1 MLSNKY
7 FIFFTCIFTNNAS
20 NIYYAK
26 NNFSKKKKNK
36 LKTREY
42 VKIVIDTLSSI
53 KNIILKKLI

>member
-1 MLSNKY
+1 MHQI
-7 FIFFTCIFTNNAS
+7 FIMRKIIFQ
-20 NIYYAK
+20 
-26 NNFSKKKKNK
+26 KKKNK

>member
-20 NIYYAK
+20 NIYHAK

>member
-1 MLSNKY
+1 MHQI
-7 FIFFTCIFTNNAS
+7 FIMRKIIFQ
-20 NIYYAK
+20 
-26 NNFSKKKKNK
+26 KKKKNK